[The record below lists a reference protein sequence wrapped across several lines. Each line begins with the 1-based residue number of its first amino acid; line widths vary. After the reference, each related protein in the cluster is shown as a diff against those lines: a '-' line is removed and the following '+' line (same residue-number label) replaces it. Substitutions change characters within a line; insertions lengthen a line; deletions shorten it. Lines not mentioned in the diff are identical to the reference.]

1 MKYIVTIFLTLC
13 WSLSAFAQSHEAW
26 AAYEKARNQYLAKN
40 YDFAIPYLQEAVQHS
55 PEFMDAYHLLAVC
68 YDERGDVKQ
77 ALVNYEKIM
86 AEKDVDEKV
95 WYNVGRLYL
104 ADKQNEKALTS
115 FKKAIEINPSYKK
128 PLYHINLLEA
138 ETTGDTA
145 ETREEKTDDDNK
157 VSDSD
162 NDVILYAAVNLYKQK
177 KYQEALD
184 ETYKVRASDVNAKVF
199 YMRGICFEKLKNKN
213 AALEEHSKAVGMD
226 DTHHEAHSRLGLL
239 HFNKNNFEE
248 SYSHFTRAYELNG
261 EDHELM
267 HFAGSSAYHLE
278 QYDETISL
286 LTKYLDEK
294 PEDGKGHYLLAAAYS
309 KTGDD
314 ARAHQHLD
322 TSADLGYAKALR
334 RIAEGFDDNK
344 EIDNRTTEEE
354 TTITT
359 TTKRIGYTLSKKPE
373 EGGRK
378 LTKKELKAAKKRAR
392 KARKARKRN
401 Q

>member
-1 MKYIVTIFLTLC
+1 MKYIITTLLILC

-26 AAYEKARNQYLAKN
+26 AAYEKARHQYLSKN

-55 PEFMDAYHLLAVC
+55 PDFMDAYHLLAVC

-77 ALVNYEKIM
+77 ALVNYEKII
-86 AEKDVDEKV
+86 AKKDVDEKV

-115 FKKAIEINPSYKK
+115 FKKAIEINPDYKK

-138 ETTGDTA
+138 EMSGDTKQA
-145 ETREEKTDDDNK
+145 ESKETDDDNK

-162 NDVILYAAVNLYKQK
+162 NDVVLYTAVNLYKEK

-184 ETYKVRASDVNAKVF
+184 ETYKVRPSDVNAKVY

-213 AALEEHSKAVGMD
+213 AAIEEHNKAIEMD
-226 DTHHEAHSRLGLL
+226 NTHHEAYTRLGLL

-248 SYSHFTRAYELNG
+248 SYGHFMRAHELNG

-278 QYDETISL
+278 RYDETISL

-309 KTGDD
+309 KTGED
-314 ARAHQHLD
+314 ALAHQHLD

-344 EIDNRTTEEE
+344 EIDNRTIEEE
-354 TTITT
+354 VTTTT
-359 TTKRIGYTLSKKPE
+359 TTKRIGYTLAKKPE

-378 LTKKELKAAKKRAR
+378 LTKKELRAAKKRAR
-392 KARKARKRN
+392 KARKRK